1 MSSFIKGNR
10 PLRIFASM
18 MLVLLLVSHFMGQV
32 DLTEVSFLWVMIAM
46 SINALQASFTGF
58 CPMFKN
64 ARGECVACGVACDAP
79 CNALKAQSQN
89 STKADAVCCSG
100 SDCCS
105 DKNCK

>member
-1 MSSFIKGNR
+1 MMNSFIKGNR

-64 ARGECVACGVACDAP
+64 GKGECVACGVACDAP
-79 CNALKAQSQN
+79 EEAQSQH
-89 STKADAVCCSG
+89 SKKSDSACCSG

-105 DKNCK
+105 DKEGK